1 MCSFRLDI
9 LRPTRKV
16 EILIKGV
23 CMFKNYI
30 SNNQKLYYFTILI
43 VITIMTMGLLIKNP
57 LIGELGVGFI
67 VHLSIVVIISVSLL
81 LYPKYGT
88 HRFRTIII
96 IEAFIYFYNI
106 FFLYPETWSNF
117 IFLCFIPAVAIMF
130 FDSKLFYFSLIINS
144 ILVLITFGFIGFVDH
159 GNQYIYIK
167 QDLVGNIFNYVGSQA
182 LIYFIFY
189 LTNLRVKK
197 QELYYEQI
205 KQAERLKTAGQ
216 LAAAVAHEIRN
227 PVTVVKGFLQFFEQ
241 DPQFNDDVKSK
252 FSLMIDELNTAESV
266 VSQFLSIAK
275 PDKKQDIE
283 SVNLK
288 VVLQSVTDLLNSYGL
303 LNNNNIELEV
313 KEDCYI
319 AANKIELKQLLINII
334 KNAIEASEIGESVI
348 VTGGMKQDF
357 VEIQVID
364 HGHGMSETEIECLGT
379 PFYSLKSKGTG
390 LGMMICYNI
399 AAKYNGT
406 IEFQSSINEGT
417 TVTIRFPSKN

>member
-1 MCSFRLDI
+1 MCSFTLDI
-9 LRPTRKV
+9 LRPIRKV
-16 EILIKGV
+16 KILIKGV
-23 CMFKNYI
+23 CMFKTYI
-30 SNNQKLYYFTILI
+30 RNDQRLYYFTILL
-43 VITIMTMGLLIKNP
+43 VITIMTLGLLIKNH
-57 LIGELGVGFI
+57 LMEDLGIGFLF
-67 VHLSIVVIISVSLL
+67 HLSIVVIISVTLL
-81 LYPKYGT
+81 IYPKYGT

-96 IEAFIYFYNI
+96 IEAFIYYYGI
-106 FFLYPETWSNF
+106 FILYPETWSTF

-130 FDSKLFYFSLIINS
+130 FDSKLFHFSLFINS
-144 ILVLITFGFIGFVDH
+144 ILITITFGLIALFDH
-159 GNQYIYIK
+159 GLYTYIK
-167 QDLVGNIFNYVGSQA
+167 QDLVGNAFNYVGSQA

-227 PVTVVKGFLQFFEQ
+227 PVTVVKGFLQLYEQ
-241 DPQFNDDVKSK
+241 DSQFNDAIKSQ
-252 FSLMIDELNTAESV
+252 FTLMIDELNTAESV

-275 PDKKQDIE
+275 PDENLDIE

-303 LNNNNIELEV
+303 LNNNNIELEI

-334 KNAIEASEIGESVI
+334 KNALEASEIGESVI
-348 VTGGMKQDF
+348 VTGGKKQDI

-364 HGHGMSETEIECLGT
+364 HGHGMSDTEIECLGT

-399 AAKYNGT
+399 AAKYKGT
-406 IEFQSSINEGT
+406 IEFQSAIDEGT
-417 TVTIRFPSKN
+417 TVTICFPSRN

>member
-1 MCSFRLDI
+1 
-9 LRPTRKV
+9 
-16 EILIKGV
+16 
-23 CMFKNYI
+23 MFKNYK
-30 SNNQKLYYFTILI
+30 SNNQRLYYFTILI

-57 LIGELGVGFI
+57 HIGELGVGFI
-67 VHLSIVVIISVSLL
+67 IHLSIVVIISLSLL

-96 IEAFIYFYNI
+96 IEAFIYYYNI

-117 IFLCFIPAVAIMF
+117 IFVCFIPAVAIMF
-130 FDSKLFYFSLIINS
+130 FDSKLFYFSIFINS
-144 ILVLITFGFIGFVDH
+144 ILVVITFGFIAFFDH
-159 GNQYIYIK
+159 GNQFIYIK
-167 QDLVGNIFNYVGSQA
+167 QDLIGNFINYVGSQA

-227 PVTVVKGFLQFFEQ
+227 PVTVVKGFLQLFEQ

-252 FSLMIDELNTAESV
+252 FALMIDELNTAESV

-313 KEDCYI
+313 KKDCYI
-319 AANKIELKQLLINII
+319 AANKIEFKQLMINII

-364 HGHGMSETEIECLGT
+364 HGHGMSETEVECLGT

-417 TVTIRFPSKN
+417 IVTIRFPSKN